1 MRHGE
6 IAGVDARCKSPLATK
21 LVNRVPYKLWAE
33 PCERQSAVAVPMHIF
48 GRLIALFATKPSQ
61 GLAMIA
67 S

>member
-1 MRHGE
+1 ML
-6 IAGVDARCKSPLATK
+6 DA
-21 LVNRVPYKLWAE
+21 NRPRDQTRQPSTYKLWAE

-61 GLAMIA
+61 GLAMID